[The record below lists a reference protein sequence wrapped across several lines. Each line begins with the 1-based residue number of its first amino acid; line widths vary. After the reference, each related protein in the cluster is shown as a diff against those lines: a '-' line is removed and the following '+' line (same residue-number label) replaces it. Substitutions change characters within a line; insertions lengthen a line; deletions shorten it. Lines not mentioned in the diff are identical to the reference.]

1 MRFFDTNDILIP
13 CKEAYTGRGSRKRA
27 FRMQGAK
34 LLALLHLTNT
44 YYRVFAIFTHRLQT
58 FVHYYVNYAIY
69 LPVSPTSKLRKFLFL
84 QKSMKGFL
92 HNILSYYVLFVLLF
106 A

>member
-13 CKEAYTGRGSRKRA
+13 CKEAYTGRGSRKRV

-44 YYRVFAIFTHRLQT
+44 YYRVFA
-58 FVHYYVNYAIY
+58 
-69 LPVSPTSKLRKFLFL
+69 
-84 QKSMKGFL
+84 M
-92 HNILSYYVLFVLLF
+92 LS
-106 A
+106 